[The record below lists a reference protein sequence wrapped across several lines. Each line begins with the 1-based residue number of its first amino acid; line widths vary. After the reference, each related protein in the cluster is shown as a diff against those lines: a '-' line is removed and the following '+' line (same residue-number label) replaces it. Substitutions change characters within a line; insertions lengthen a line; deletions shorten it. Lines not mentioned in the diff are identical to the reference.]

1 MVMMILVVMIIF
13 MVVHHA
19 DDDDYIDRV
28 DGNHFQD
35 IKFQQKNF
43 TFTFRRANF
52 FSGSVLFP
60 WLVGDGQV
68 GAAVDSL

>member
-1 MVMMILVVMIIF
+1 MSMMMIIF

-19 DDDDYIDRV
+19 DDDDYIDYV

-43 TFTFRRANF
+43 TITFRRA
-52 FSGSVLFP
+52 FSF
-60 WLVGDGQV
+60 
-68 GAAVDSL
+68 